1 MTPDQNDYFDLLC
14 DLIEK
19 YDRESLPPLKV
30 SAVALLRHFGLRTS
44 DFEPTRSFPE
54 KEILKCPRPQQDQR
68 ARFFAFDPRFFKSC
82 HRVGGFRPRIKNHP
96 PRLR

>member
-30 SAVALLRHFGLRTS
+30 SAVPLLRHFALRA
-44 DFEPTRSFPE
+44 D
-54 KEILKCPRPQQDQR
+54 
-68 ARFFAFDPRFFKSC
+68 AFIS
-82 HRVGGFRPRIKNHP
+82 
-96 PRLR
+96 

>member
-44 DFEPTRSFPE
+44 DFG
-54 KEILKCPRPQQDQR
+54 LR
-68 ARFFAFDPRFFKSC
+68 ADAFIS
-82 HRVGGFRPRIKNHP
+82 
-96 PRLR
+96 

>member
-30 SAVALLRHFGLRTS
+30 SAVALLRHFGLRVRRVH
-44 DFEPTRSFPE
+44 F
-54 KEILKCPRPQQDQR
+54 LKR
-68 ARFFAFDPRFFKSC
+68 KS
-82 HRVGGFRPRIKNHP
+82 
-96 PRLR
+96 